1 MGLLSGI
8 ARACL
13 YEGMMLFVSLQ
24 ADGIRSRYGFV
35 IWNSQGLSLGWHDI
49 KRHDVVC
56 IFAGRRNKVKI
67 WVCYLE

>member
-13 YEGMMLFVSLQ
+13 YEDMMLFVSLQ
-24 ADGIRSRYGFV
+24 ADGIRSRYGVV
-35 IWNSQGLSLGWHDI
+35 IWNSQDLSLC
-49 KRHDVVC
+49 RHDVVC

-67 WVCYLE
+67 WGCYLE

>member
-13 YEGMMLFVSLQ
+13 YEDMMLFVSLQ

-35 IWNSQGLSLGWHDI
+35 IWNSQDLSL
-49 KRHDVVC
+49 
-56 IFAGRRNKVKI
+56 
-67 WVCYLE
+67 

>member
-24 ADGIRSRYGFV
+24 TDGIRSRYGFV
-35 IWNSQGLSLGWHDI
+35 IWNSQGLSL
-49 KRHDVVC
+49 
-56 IFAGRRNKVKI
+56 
-67 WVCYLE
+67 